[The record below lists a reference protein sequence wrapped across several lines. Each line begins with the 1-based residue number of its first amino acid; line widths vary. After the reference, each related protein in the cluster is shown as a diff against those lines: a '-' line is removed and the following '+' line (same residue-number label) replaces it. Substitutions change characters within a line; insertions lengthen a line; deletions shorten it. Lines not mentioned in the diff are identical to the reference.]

1 MIMNWFALRNELA
14 ASAYLLETD
23 RLTSERD
30 LVATALAIVERMS
43 VETREVSW
51 RPMRLLTGAA
61 NSATE
66 GGGNATGAN
75 AVPPSASGNA
85 PVRLVTTP
93 RKPAPGGIA
102 LQPIDA
108 FAIGG

>member
-1 MIMNWFALRNELA
+1 MIMNWSALRNELA

-51 RPMRLLTGAA
+51 RPYRLLKAPEKPFTPDAGKP
-61 NSATE
+61 S
-66 GGGNATGAN
+66 G
-75 AVPPSASGNA
+75 PPGNA

-102 LQPIDA
+102 LHPIDA

>member
-1 MIMNWFALRNELA
+1 MNWFALRNELA

-23 RLTSERD
+23 RLASERD

-51 RPMRLLTGAA
+51 RPVRLLQKPA
-61 NSATE
+61 SAPVAPDPCQ
-66 GGGNATGAN
+66 GSGK
-75 AVPPSASGNA
+75 PGNA